1 MNTNRS
7 VGAIGEEFAAQ
18 YLRDH
23 DFIIQ
28 NRNATSRWG
37 ELDIVAEKEGKIYFV
52 EVKTRISTRHGN
64 PYEAVDGLKVRKLA
78 RTIQYFVLAH
88 RLEKRKMQLDVI
100 SVELNSD
107 YSLKKL
113 KRYENIVIPVKTGIP

>member
-37 ELDIVAEKEGKIYFV
+37 ELDIVAEKDGKIYFV

-78 RTIQYFVLAH
+78 RTIQYFVLAN